1 MGYFLDRLILS
12 RPCLLSF
19 HPSQLQPPAIALLL
33 LFYLL
38 FSFSLSC
45 LSLSPFSSLFFR
57 YMWRRGKCTARAN
70 DGTGGGR
77 WDNERKE
84 KLVTGSRWPPHSA
97 ALLLSAELPSVAPAA
112 HMRRILPSYNYF
124 FFLWLAIVI
133 ITYILQKSFGRA
145 LRNALL
151 MWAGGKRWRAE
162 RAPDTHNTETGDW
175 TTAATF
181 PRCRIYLSRSY
192 KTDQETK
199 KKKKKKPKDTDICD
213 RRNQT

>member
-1 MGYFLDRLILS
+1 
-12 RPCLLSF
+12 
-19 HPSQLQPPAIALLL
+19 
-33 LFYLL
+33 
-38 FSFSLSC
+38 
-45 LSLSPFSSLFFR
+45 
-57 YMWRRGKCTARAN
+57 
-70 DGTGGGR
+70 
-77 WDNERKE
+77 
-84 KLVTGSRWPPHSA
+84 VTGSRWPPHSA

-162 RAPDTHNTETGDW
+162 RAPDTHNTERRATG
-175 TTAATF
+175 
-181 PRCRIYLSRSY
+181 PQPQHPPVSNLSVGSY

>member
-1 MGYFLDRLILS
+1 
-12 RPCLLSF
+12 
-19 HPSQLQPPAIALLL
+19 
-33 LFYLL
+33 
-38 FSFSLSC
+38 
-45 LSLSPFSSLFFR
+45 
-57 YMWRRGKCTARAN
+57 
-70 DGTGGGR
+70 
-77 WDNERKE
+77 
-84 KLVTGSRWPPHSA
+84 VTGSRWPPHSA

-199 KKKKKKPKDTDICD
+199 KKKKKSQKTQTFVTDEIKHNPICLFWDCFQIPRALSLSLSLSTTDTASNVYLKYIMHGY
-213 RRNQT
+213 